1 MRRYTV
7 MVLLGFCA
15 ALLGGCL
22 SIPISTIWKVSRM
35 SDDDLFNM
43 DPAQLRAV
51 VDLPANVPVDPSKIV
66 IGFCF
71 LKSKNDTVGVGGNWP
86 VQLMNKGQYVAAA
99 LPTVAP
105 DRMLYQFRLSDEAQA
120 NLNGILA
127 ARRADKN
134 AFTDVAV
141 NIKIDAA
148 GDPPPGVTSY
158 RTSSWFQLS
167 QQQGYLQLF
176 DNYKVDDDDIRK
188 DLAKNA
194 PPRSEPPPKYSG
206 CT

>member
-1 MRRYTV
+1 L
-7 MVLLGFCA
+7 VLLGFCA
-15 ALLGGCL
+15 TLLAGCL

-43 DPAQLRAV
+43 DPAQLRAAV
-51 VDLPANVPVDPSKIV
+51 ELPANVPVDPSKII

-71 LKSKNDTVGVGGNWP
+71 LKDKNDTVGVGGDWP

-99 LPTVAP
+99 LPTVKP
-105 DRMLYQFRLSDEAQA
+105 DRMLYLFRLSDEAQA
-120 NLNGILA
+120 KLNGILA
-127 ARRADKN
+127 TWRADKD

-141 NIKIDAA
+141 NINIDAA

-158 RTSSWFQLS
+158 RTSTWFQLS
-167 QQQGYLQLF
+167 QQQGYLQLL
-176 DNYKVDDDDIRK
+176 DDYKVDDDDIRK
-188 DLAKNA
+188 DLMKNA
-194 PPRSEPPPKYSG
+194 AAPPEPPPKYSG